1 MMARVAPGACPLPAF
16 VGLLAPLACLA
27 AAAPPLSD
35 AKAYVVGIY
44 RQIPGGF
51 DYHKGHYADRLG
63 GLLRR
68 DTAFSRRSG
77 DMGFIEAVPFC
88 DCQDTT
94 SDYRI
99 LQSSVEPRG
108 PNGAAVTV
116 LLRNGSENRRFTVDL
131 LRERGGWRIADVHSP
146 DTPSLLALL
155 EREVPREEKS
165 LTPQE
170 RRK

>member
-1 MMARVAPGACPLPAF
+1 MKARSIPGARLF
-16 VGLLAPLACLA
+16 SGIFGLLSLLVCLA

-35 AKAYVVGIY
+35 AKAYVIGIY
-44 RQIPGGF
+44 RQIPENF
-51 DYHKGHYADRLG
+51 DYHTVRYAARLG

-68 DTAFSRRSG
+68 DAAFSRRSG
-77 DMGFIEAVPFC
+77 DVGVLDGVPFC

-94 SDYRI
+94 PNYRI
-99 LQSSVEPRG
+99 LQSAVESRG
-108 PNGAAVTV
+108 SNGAAVSV
-116 LLRNGSENRRFTVDL
+116 QIRNGSENRRFTIDL
-131 LRERGGWRIADVHSP
+131 VHEGGEWLVADVHGH